1 VSALQV
7 VTNEFRLLSQYHA
20 AMPRKHKLDMP
31 DYSVI
36 IAIDD
41 DDSVAV
47 EIAAHP
53 DIAEDVGNAVMKL
66 LESEAGTPIVEA
78 CTHPH
83 DQRLQDAAKS
93 LLNKCIKIVQPQDD
107 ESAAAQEDQME

>member
-1 VSALQV
+1 
-7 VTNEFRLLSQYHA
+7 
-20 AMPRKHKLDMP
+20 MPRKHKIDMP

-47 EIAAHP
+47 EISAHP

-66 LESEAGTPIVEA
+66 LESEAGTPLVEA
-78 CTHPH
+78 CTNPT
-83 DQRLQDAAKS
+83 DKRLEEAAKS
-93 LLNKCIKIVQPQDD
+93 LLARCIRIIPPGEQQG
-107 ESAAAQEDQME
+107 AAEQEDQME

>member
-1 VSALQV
+1 M
-7 VTNEFRLLSQYHA
+7 T
-20 AMPRKHKLDMP
+20 

-41 DDSVAV
+41 DDNVSV
-47 EIAAHP
+47 EISAHP

-78 CTHPH
+78 CTHPN
-83 DQRLQDAAKS
+83 DRRLQEAAKN
-93 LLNKCIKIVQPQDD
+93 LLSKCIRIVQPEDEE
-107 ESAAAQEDQME
+107 ESAGDEEN

>member
-1 VSALQV
+1 
-7 VTNEFRLLSQYHA
+7 
-20 AMPRKHKLDMP
+20 MP

-47 EIAAHP
+47 EISAHP

-66 LESEAGTPIVEA
+66 RETEVGTPIVEA
-78 CTHPH
+78 CTNPN
-83 DQRLQDAAKS
+83 DQRLQDAAKK
-93 LLNKCIKIVQPQDD
+93 LLDKCIKIVPPESDEMAEDD
-107 ESAAAQEDQME
+107 DDDDLE

>member
-1 VSALQV
+1 
-7 VTNEFRLLSQYHA
+7 
-20 AMPRKHKLDMP
+20 MPRKHKLDMP

-47 EIAAHP
+47 EISAHP

-66 LESEAGTPIVEA
+66 LETEAGTPIVEA
-78 CTHPH
+78 CTNPN
-83 DQRLQDAAKS
+83 DQRLQDAALN
-93 LLNKCIKIVQPQDD
+93 LLNKCIKIVPPENVEMAEDD
-107 ESAAAQEDQME
+107 DDDDLE

>member
-1 VSALQV
+1 MS
-7 VTNEFRLLSQYHA
+7 
-20 AMPRKHKLDMP
+20 RKHKLEMP

-47 EIAAHP
+47 EISAHP

-66 LESEAGTPIVEA
+66 LESDAGSPIVEA
-78 CTHPH
+78 CTNPT
-83 DQRLQDAAKS
+83 DQGLQEAAKN
-93 LLNKCIKIVQPQDD
+93 LLAKCIKIVQPDD
-107 ESAAAQEDQME
+107 ENESAADGEDQME